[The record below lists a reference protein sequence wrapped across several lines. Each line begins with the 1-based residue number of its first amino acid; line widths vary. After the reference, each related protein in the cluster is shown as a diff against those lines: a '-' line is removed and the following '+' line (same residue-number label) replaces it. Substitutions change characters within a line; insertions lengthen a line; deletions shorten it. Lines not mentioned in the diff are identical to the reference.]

1 MPDAVGGTG
10 LPPALCRSLVDGD
23 SWIGFPLSDLI
34 KRFEPTSKAKFVE
47 FETLVDPETM
57 PGVTSRFAI
66 VDWPYREGLRI
77 DEATHPLAFMAVGL
91 YGSYLPAQ
99 NGAPMRLVVPGSMAL
114 KASNRLCALLSGN
127 HAKYDLER
135 SASE

>member
-1 MPDAVGGTG
+1 MEKLPIPALTICKIFLARCSWRNG

-23 SWIGFPLSDLI
+23 SLDRISAVDLI
-34 KRFEPTSKAKFVE
+34 KRFEPTKAKFVE

-99 NGAPMRLVVPGSMAL
+99 NGAPMRLVVPWKYGL
-114 KASNRLCALLSGN
+114 KA
-127 HAKYDLER
+127 
-135 SASE
+135 